1 MNCDNSLFDMFV
13 GCNVNS
19 LNEST
24 IDSLLTSL
32 FIAKL
37 DNKDE
42 IPRIIQLHFHL
53 TH

>member
-1 MNCDNSLFDMFV
+1 
-13 GCNVNS
+13 
-19 LNEST
+19 
-24 IDSLLTSL
+24 LLTSL